1 MVELTGYHGTIK
13 ENAKK
18 IIKENHYK
26 LSTKNDEWLGD
37 GIYFFKD
44 IFWANYWARMVSK
57 NWHGQPAVLKSLIS
71 CKNEEYFDLDSV
83 DNKKKIEN
91 SLKDFA
97 NTESSVGA
105 PNFENKEEMRS
116 FYCNFYA
123 ELNNI
128 LVYSCNFPGVGF
140 DDLGFPKTQVQYCV
154 RDNSAIKSIEILE

>member
-105 PNFENKEEMRS
+105 PKFKDEKETRR

-140 DDLGFPKTQVQYCV
+140 DDLGFPKAQVQYCV
-154 RDNSAIKSIEILE
+154 RDNSAIKSREIME